1 MKVYRLLF
9 KFDYNN
15 GNFESEDYLEGKFY
29 KTKQDAQNAG
39 LKAQQYWGEMGVRYA
54 FKTKAEH
61 LHVNN

>member
-15 GNFESEDYLEGKFY
+15 GNFEYEDYLEGEFY
-29 KTKQDAQNAG
+29 KTKQDAQTAG
-39 LKAQQYWGEMGVRYA
+39 RKAQQYWSNIGVKYV

-61 LHVNN
+61 LPIND